1 MIWDIGSLVARY
13 TALIALVFGLC
24 LPSASAEQMEEAT
37 EDMSEPAS
45 HPIGESLTDF
55 EKMEVHHR
63 RYSTAANNMAQLFK
77 QLNQKVQEV
86 SLAAKTVEAKDSSH
100 NRRLLETSLRQLEN
114 ARASYSTQ
122 YSQLYAQM
130 QNEYRNYAALNNNLK
145 VKHDAIKDSRKR
157 EDVGKETKGEKV
169 KQAKTRDSSVKDS
182 KAKESKSR
190 NAKAGEHKTP
200 ELKVKDS
207 TAKDPR
213 IMDMDM
219 DTEELRARRDGTKL
233 PAPASGSDS
242 GPSLNIVR

>member
-1 MIWDIGSLVARY
+1 MIWDIGSLLARY

-24 LPSASAEQMEEAT
+24 LPSAFAEQMEEAT
-37 EDMSEPAS
+37 ADMSEPAS
-45 HPIGESLTDF
+45 HPVGEPLTDF

-100 NRRLLETSLRQLEN
+100 NRRLLETRLRQLEN

-190 NAKAGEHKTP
+190 NAKAGEPKSQEP
-200 ELKVKDS
+200 KVNDDS
-207 TAKDPR
+207 TIKDPR
-213 IMDMDM
+213 VMDM